1 MAIET
6 FNLSTLPGKISDIGR
21 RSSALFE
28 LLQQQIVLGILPPMS
43 VVLELD
49 LAQRFGYSQSTVREA
64 LLALQQEGLV
74 HRQPHRGTQ
83 ISPCT
88 EQEAIEMIHIRHDI
102 ECRAVSRVLEL
113 AAEARAQL
121 RTLLLKD
128 IEAMIAAA
136 RAGDEYLLSCYDRAF
151 HLRLYSC
158 AQLPNVEPILKRCL
172 VHNHRYKI
180 LHCGGGDTSRLLDS
194 AERHHLLI
202 DAIDG
207 GDSAALVACLSHHIR
222 TAVDFGPD
230 LTQPDAGK
238 ML

>member
-6 FNLSTLPGKISDIGR
+6 FNLSTLPGKSSDTGR
-21 RSSALFE
+21 RSSVLFE

-74 HRQPHRGTQ
+74 HRRPHRGTQ

-102 ECRAVSRVLEL
+102 ECRAITRVLDLPGSE
-113 AAEARAQL
+113 RDQL

-128 IEAMIAAA
+128 ITAMTDAA
-136 RAGDEYLLSCYDRAF
+136 RNGDEYLLSCHDRSF
-151 HLRLYSC
+151 HLRLYHC
-158 AQLPNVEPILKRCL
+158 ANLPNVEPILKRCL

-180 LHCGGGDTSRLLDS
+180 LHCGGGDPARLLAT

-202 DAIDG
+202 DAIDS
-207 GDSAALVACLSHHIR
+207 GDRDKLISCLSQHIR

-230 LTQPDAGK
+230 LTRPETEKA
-238 ML
+238 

>member
-6 FNLSTLPGKISDIGR
+6 FNLSTLPGKIVDIGR
-21 RSSALFE
+21 RSSVLFE
-28 LLQQQIVLGILPPMS
+28 LLQQEIVLGVLPPMT
-43 VVLELD
+43 VVLELE

-102 ECRAVSRVLEL
+102 ECRGVTRILEMT
-113 AAEARAQL
+113 EKARGQL
-121 RTLLLKD
+121 RELLLKD
-128 IEAMIAAA
+128 IEAMVRAA
-136 RAGDEYLLSCYDRAF
+136 RDQDEYLLSCYDRAF

-180 LHCGGGDTSRLLDS
+180 LNCGGDVSRLHAS
-194 AERHHLLI
+194 AERHYLLI
-202 DAIDG
+202 DAIDS
-207 GDSAALVACLSHHIR
+207 GDRDTLVSCLSHHIR
-222 TAVDFGPD
+222 TAVNFGPD
-230 LTQPDAGK
+230 LTQPEVGQSA
-238 ML
+238 